1 MEQLLKQLL
10 TMNNASRSHGEA
22 ALTELEKNPE
32 AYLTSLV
39 SVIRA
44 SSLSSVRNLACILMR
59 QKLNTSEDGVWR
71 NLSPEYQ
78 SSFKVQLLQLL
89 EVAPL
94 CVACIA

>member
-1 MEQLLKQLL
+1 M
-10 TMNNASRSHGEA
+10 
-22 ALTELEKNPE
+22 
-32 AYLTSLV
+32 
-39 SVIRA
+39 
-44 SSLSSVRNLACILMR
+44 RNLACILMR

-89 EVAPL
+89 EVTPL

>member
-1 MEQLLKQLL
+1 
-10 TMNNASRSHGEA
+10 
-22 ALTELEKNPE
+22 
-32 AYLTSLV
+32 
-39 SVIRA
+39 
-44 SSLSSVRNLACILMR
+44 MR

-89 EVAPL
+89 EVTPL